1 MKRALTFPRGDT
13 FHKGVTSIIS
23 YEKLL
28 LDDGKV
34 PSPSGEEVGSGAF
47 NLMKKII
54 TFLLTLVL
62 IFTVC
67 FAEAQQQKITV
78 AVAANMQYAFNDL
91 KNAFEKSTNIHVDV
105 VIGASGNLTQQII
118 HGAPLDVFV
127 SADTAY
133 VQRLFQKKLAVE
145 KPRVYARG
153 LLVLWT
159 TKPGLRPESNLHF
172 LLSSK
177 IKSIAIAN
185 PKIAPYGMAAE
196 AILNKYN
203 LLQKLSGKLVFGES
217 ISQATQFI
225 ATQNADIG
233 FTAKAIV
240 LSEKMK
246 NKGVWIELNPDDY
259 PPILQS
265 AVLLKNGNKGTAS
278 AAKKFYDFLF
288 SETAKAIY
296 KKYGY
301 LVFN

>member
-1 MKRALTFPRGDT
+1 MKRALTFL
-13 FHKGVTSIIS
+13 GVFMSIFS
-23 YEKLL
+23 A
-28 LDDGKV
+28 G
-34 PSPSGEEVGSGAF
+34 
-47 NLMKKII
+47 
-54 TFLLTLVL
+54 
-62 IFTVC
+62 
-67 FAEAQQQKITV
+67 FANAQQQKITV
-78 AVAANMQYAFNDL
+78 AVAANMQYAFKDL

-133 VQRLFQKKLAVE
+133 AQKLFEKQLAVE

-159 TKPGLRPESNLHF
+159 TKSALQPGANLRF

-196 AILNKYN
+196 TLLNKYN
-203 LLQKLSGKLVFGES
+203 LLEKLKTKLVFGES

-240 LSEKMK
+240 LSKKMK
-246 NKGVWIELNPDDY
+246 DKGVWIELNPDDY

-265 AVLLKNGNKGTAS
+265 AVLLKNGNKKSAS

-288 SETAKAIY
+288 SETAKVIY